1 MRAGLL
7 DGLMKKKLKVAKAG
21 NVNGSV
27 VLHFHNKAVPDVT
40 LTSGDAVDVF
50 MLIGV
55 TEREVRR
62 SNIEMLL
69 DKNVL
74 VIVA

>member
-7 DGLMKKKLKVAKAG
+7 DGLMKKRLKVAKAG

-40 LTSGDAVDVF
+40 LTNSEPVDVF
-50 MLIGV
+50 KLIGV
-55 TEREVRR
+55 NEMEVRR
-62 SNIEMLL
+62 SNIESLL
-69 DKNVL
+69 EKNVL
-74 VIVA
+74 VITA